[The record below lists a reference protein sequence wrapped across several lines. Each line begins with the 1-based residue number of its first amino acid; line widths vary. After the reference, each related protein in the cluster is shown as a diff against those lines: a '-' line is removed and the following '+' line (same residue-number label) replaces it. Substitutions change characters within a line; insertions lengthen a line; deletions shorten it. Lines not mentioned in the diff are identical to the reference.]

1 MGGLAEAGAFVG
13 QIVTIL
19 SSPQNWFVLMGASL
33 LGIVFG
39 ALPGLTA
46 TLGVGLLATLTYGLG
61 YQTALIALIALYVG
75 AIYGGS
81 YPSILLNIPGTAAS
95 AATAMDGYPM
105 ALRGEAGRALGL
117 TTTASFI
124 GTLLG
129 MVALA
134 LLSPLIVEVAIGF
147 TSYEFFLLALF
158 GIIVSG
164 TLQSGDLVI
173 KGWIAGFIGMALSVI
188 GRDPLMFYPRYTFGS
203 SALDSGLEVVPVLI
217 GAFAIPQIITTL
229 AAGTPLGAA
238 QVRDRVVPALGTLVK
253 NARHIIRSAAIGIGI
268 GAVPGVGEDIAGWVS
283 YGAAKSMSR
292 HPETFGK
299 GEPAGL
305 IAAETANNA
314 CIGGAL
320 IPLVTLGIPGSPPAV
335 MLLGALMLHG
345 LTPGP
350 MLSITQPTFIAE
362 LSAIMVLASAAM
374 CINGLFLARH
384 VVKVLVIPPQ
394 IFMPIVAV
402 LSVLGSY
409 ALGLNIENLYL
420 MLVVGLAAY
429 LMTLMKYPIAPLVIG
444 VILGPMADE
453 NLRRALM
460 VGQGDLS
467 GFLTRPVSVILIA
480 AILML
485 VLAQLPVLRR
495 LVGRI
500 RFRRPPTDAAA
511 SPNGQ
516 EPVERKLRP

>member
-1 MGGLAEAGAFVG
+1 MGSLEQLGAFGGAMVS
-13 QIVTIL
+13 IL
-19 SSPQNWFVLMGASL
+19 AVPQNWVVLFASSL
-33 LGIVFG
+33 LGIAFG

-81 YPSILLNIPGTAAS
+81 YPAILLNIPGTAAS
-95 AATAMDGYPM
+95 AASAMDGYPM
-105 ALRGEAGRALGL
+105 AVRGEGGRALGL

-129 MVALA
+129 MTALA
-134 LLSPLIVEVAIGF
+134 VLSPLIVEVAIGF

-164 TLQSGDLVI
+164 TLQSPDLVV
-173 KGWIAGFIGMALSVI
+173 KGWIAGVLGLALSVV
-188 GRDPLMFYPRYTFGS
+188 GRDALMFYPRYTFGLP
-203 SALDSGLEVVPVLI
+203 ALDAGLEVVPVLI
-217 GAFAIPQIITTL
+217 GAFAIPQIIMTLSSHAPL
-229 AAGTPLGAA
+229 AAA
-238 QVRDRVVPALGTLVK
+238 QIRGRIVPAFGTLVR
-253 NARHIIRSAAIGIGI
+253 NGRHILRSAAIGIGI

-283 YGAAKSMSR
+283 YGAAKSSSR

-305 IAAETANNA
+305 ISAETANNA

-350 MLSITQPTFIAE
+350 MLSISQPTFMAE
-362 LSAIMVLASAAM
+362 LAAIMVLASAAM
-374 CINGLFLARH
+374 CINGLVLARQ
-384 VVKVLVIPPQ
+384 VVRVLAVPSE
-394 IFMPIVAV
+394 IFLPIVAV

-409 ALGLNIENLYL
+409 ALGLNVENLYL
-420 MLVVGLAAY
+420 MLAVGLGAY
-429 LMTLMKYPIAPLVIG
+429 LLTIMKYPIAPLVIG

-460 VGQGDLS
+460 VGRGDLS
-467 GFLTRPVSVILIA
+467 GFVTRPVSVILIL
-480 AILML
+480 AIALL
-485 VLAQLPVLRR
+485 VLTQIPPLRR
-495 LVGRI
+495 AVGRLS
-500 RFRRPPTDAAA
+500 FRRGRVRRAAKA
-511 SPNGQ
+511 EDEHTS
-516 EPVERKLRP
+516 

>member
-1 MGGLAEAGAFVG
+1 MGGLAELGAFG
-13 QIVTIL
+13 GAIVSIL
-19 SSPQNWFVLMGASL
+19 ASPQNWIVLFGASL

-61 YQTALIALIALYVG
+61 YQTALIALLAMYVG

-81 YPSILLNIPGTAAS
+81 YPAILLNIPGTAAS
-95 AATAMDGYPM
+95 AASAMDGYPM
-105 ALRGEAGRALGL
+105 ALRGEGGRALGL
-117 TTTASFI
+117 TTTASFV

-164 TLQSGDLVI
+164 TLQSPDLVV
-173 KGWIAGFIGMALSVI
+173 KGWIAGFIGMALSVV
-188 GRDPLMFYPRYTFGS
+188 GRDPLMFYPRYTFEM

-217 GAFAIPQIITTL
+217 GAFAIPQIISTL
-229 AAGTPLGAA
+229 ASRAPLAAA
-238 QVRDRVVPALGTLVK
+238 QVRDRIVPAVGTLVR
-253 NARHIIRSAAIGIGI
+253 NARHIVRSAAIGIGI

-283 YGAAKSMSR
+283 YGTAKSTSR
-292 HPETFGK
+292 HPERFGK

-305 IAAETANNA
+305 ISAETANNA

-350 MLSITQPTFIAE
+350 MLSISQPTFIAE
-362 LSAIMVLASAAM
+362 LAAVMVLASFAM
-374 CINGLFLARH
+374 CVNGLFLARQ
-384 VVKVLVIPPQ
+384 VVKVLAVPSE
-394 IFMPIVAV
+394 IFLPVVAV

-409 ALGLNIENLYL
+409 ALGLNVENLYL
-420 MLVVGLAAY
+420 MLAVGLGAY
-429 LMTLMKYPIAPLVIG
+429 LLTIMKYPIAPLVIG

-467 GFLTRPVSVILIA
+467 GFLTRPVSVILILA
-480 AILML
+480 TIAL
-485 VLAQLPVLRR
+485 VVAQVPALRR
-495 LVGRI
+495 AIGRI
-500 RFRRPPTDAAA
+500 RVRRRTTAPAGRA
-511 SPNGQ
+511 
-516 EPVERKLRP
+516 RPDT

>member
-1 MGGLAEAGAFVG
+1 MGGLHELAAFGG
-13 QIVTIL
+13 QLVSIL
-19 SSPQNWFVLMGASL
+19 AVPQNWFVLIGASL

-81 YPSILLNIPGTAAS
+81 YPAILLNIPGTAAS
-95 AATAMDGYPM
+95 AASAMDGYPM
-105 ALRGEAGRALGL
+105 SARGEGGKALGL

-129 MVALA
+129 MLALA
-134 LLSPLIVEVAIGF
+134 VLSPLIVEVALGF
-147 TSYEFFLLALF
+147 TSYEYFLLALF
-158 GIIVSG
+158 GILISG
-164 TLQSGDLVI
+164 TLQSPDLVV
-173 KGWIAGFIGMALSVI
+173 KGWIAGVIGMALSVI
-188 GRDPLMFYPRYTFGS
+188 GRDPLMFYPRYTFGQP
-203 SALDSGLEVVPVLI
+203 ALDQGLEVVPVLI
-217 GAFAIPQIITTL
+217 GAFAIPQIISTL
-229 AAGTPLGAA
+229 ASRTPLAVT

-253 NARHIIRSAAIGIGI
+253 NARHIVRSAAIGIGI

-283 YGAAKSMSR
+283 YGTAKSTSR

-305 IAAETANNA
+305 ISAETANNA

-350 MLSITQPTFIAE
+350 MLSISNPTFIAE
-362 LSAIMVLASAAM
+362 LAAIMVLASAAM
-374 CINGLFLARH
+374 CLNGLILAKQVVRVLALPAEIFLP
-384 VVKVLVIPPQ
+384 V
-394 IFMPIVAV
+394 VAV

-409 ALGLNIENLYL
+409 ALGLNVENLYL
-420 MLVVGLAAY
+420 MLIVGLAAY
-429 LMTLMKYPIAPLVIG
+429 LLTIMQYPIAPLVIG

-460 VGQGDLS
+460 VGQGSLA
-467 GFLTRPVSVILIA
+467 GFFERPVS
-480 AILML
+480 L
-485 VLAQLPVLRR
+485 VLIVATLLLIVAQVPHARR
-495 LVGRI
+495 MAGRLA
-500 RFRRPPTDAAA
+500 RGRSTTTTEARDRP
-511 SPNGQ
+511 
-516 EPVERKLRP
+516 